1 MRTFAMLFVAGLVAL
16 CVGAAHAE
24 TKEPIF
30 GVLRTPKGYMVVWN
44 ESKAHFKVELPGK
57 ELRRSEIAGL
67 AIFID
72 EHLFQILVADLADF
86 ATGEISPKAI
96 LDRYMQYELKH
107 WQDTV
112 GMPMP
117 STVHA
122 RDQAQDKTYMLW
134 EIRWPEQAIQ
144 KDEAKGK
151 AAIKQLF
158 LSAMAGDKVMIVSR
172 TVLEGED
179 EGAALQYL
187 SEVARS
193 LVISS
198 AKIDIWEIQH
208 QIQRDH

>member
-1 MRTFAMLFVAGLVAL
+1 MLSVAGLVAL

-24 TKEPIF
+24 TEEHIY
-30 GVLRTPKGYMVVWN
+30 GVLRTSKGYMVVWN

-57 ELRRSEIAGL
+57 ELRRSEIEGL

-72 EHLFQILVADLADF
+72 QHLFQILVADLSDF
-86 ATGEISPKAI
+86 ATGEISPNAT
-96 LDRYMQYELKH
+96 LDQYMHYELKH
-107 WQDTV
+107 WQDTA

-122 RDQAQDKTYMLW
+122 RDQSQDKTYMLW

-144 KDEAKGK
+144 KDELKGK
-151 AAIKQLF
+151 ASIKQLF
-158 LSAMAGDKVMIVSR
+158 LTALAGDKVMIVSR

-179 EGAALQYL
+179 EDAALQYL
-187 SEVARS
+187 KDVART

-198 AKIDIWEIQH
+198 ARIDISEIQRQLRGEH
-208 QIQRDH
+208 